1 MGVKLIKPNPAHISH
16 HNQKKK
22 NITYIII
29 IFLFDLIYFFHI
41 TINVY
46 DFFLLI
52 SGKIQYDLLVT
63 GFIRFIII
71 LLCIFT
77 ANVYGFNEKF
87 QFNFTYF

>member
-22 NITYIII
+22 NITYNNNY
-29 IFLFDLIYFFHI
+29 FYLFDLIYFFHI

-52 SGKIQYDLLVT
+52 WGKIQYDLLVT

-77 ANVYGFNEKF
+77 ANVYGLTMKNF
-87 QFNFTYF
+87 QPI